1 MAAEMTTVGRKQG
14 EGQQMGDVFA
24 GITAAEAGLLVPDS
38 RPTWMPAML
47 ATLTDDRF
55 DDPAWIFEHKWDG
68 IRCLAFRV
76 DGVVRLLSRN
86 QLPMNAA
93 YPEIVDALSTDG
105 PDLVIDGEIVAFQGR
120 VTSFER
126 LQSRSGISDPGEARA
141 TGIAVSYCTFDLL
154 HLDGQDARQLPV
166 KARKRLLRN
175 AVEFAEPLRYTSHRV
190 EAGIEA
196 YQRACRLG
204 QEGVI
209 AKRLTST
216 YAGGRSKD
224 WLKFKCVR
232 DQELVIGGFTAPKG
246 SRTGFGAL
254 LLGYYQGSDL
264 IYAGKVGTGFDTKLL
279 TSLHARMQELE
290 QADNPFARPRVR
302 EHDVHWIRPELVAQI
317 AFSEW
322 TRDGALR
329 HPRFQGLRSDKAA
342 QDVVREQK

>member
-1 MAAEMTTVGRKQG
+1 
-14 EGQQMGDVFA
+14 
-24 GITAAEAGLLVPDS
+24 
-38 RPTWMPAML
+38 
-47 ATLTDDRF
+47 
-55 DDPAWIFEHKWDG
+55 
-68 IRCLAFRV
+68 
-76 DGVVRLLSRN
+76 
-86 QLPMNAA
+86 MNAA
-93 YPEIVDALSTDG
+93 YPQIVDALAIEG

-120 VTSFER
+120 RTSFER
-126 LQSRSGISDPGEARA
+126 LQQRSGISDPDEARA
-141 TGIAVSYCTFDLL
+141 SAVAVSYCTFDLL
-154 HLDGQDARQLPV
+154 HVDGQDARRLPV

-175 AVEFAEPLRYTSHRV
+175 AVPFAEPLRYTSHRV
-190 EAGIEA
+190 AAGIEA

-254 LLGYYQGSDL
+254 LLGYYDGDEL
-264 IYAGKVGTGFDTKLL
+264 VYAGKVGTGFDTKIL
-279 TSLHARMQELE
+279 TALHLRLQELE
-290 QADNPFARPRVR
+290 QPENPFARPRVR
-302 EHDVHWIRPELVAQI
+302 ERDVRWVAPELVAQI

-329 HPRFQGLRSDKAA
+329 HPRFQGLRSDKSGR
-342 QDVVREQK
+342 DVIREQK